1 MSGGSCASLRT
12 TGAPEPAMVRSPRGR
27 SAAADR
33 ERDALRERLQKVLAG
48 AGLASRRE
56 AEAWIRQGR
65 LTVNGE
71 PATLGMR
78 VGPADQ
84 IRLDGRLVHRRP
96 GTAGAVAFVYHRSS
110 GESLDQPPPNA
121 PEAATALERLP
132 RRAGRRLI
140 VISPMPRIDGGL
152 ELICADGACAARLQ
166 RRVRQWIS
174 VFSVRVIG
182 ELAETQ
188 QAGVLG
194 GMLDDGGCLT
204 VLECRGA
211 GGEGTNRWYTV
222 RARGASGKAIRQLFE
237 RQGARVSR
245 VLRIQLGALVL
256 GRALPRG
263 HFRALEADQIDALLA
278 TDEPAAPA
286 ARSAPL

>member
-1 MSGGSCASLRT
+1 MIR
-12 TGAPEPAMVRSPRGR
+12 PHRRR
-27 SAAADR
+27 SAASSR
-33 ERDALRERLQKVLAG
+33 ERDVARERLQKVLA
-48 AGLASRRE
+48 ATGLASRRV
-56 AEAWIRQGR
+56 AEEWIRLGR

-84 IRLDGRLVHRRP
+84 VRLDGRLVHRRP
-96 GTAGAVAFVYHRSS
+96 SAAGAVAFVYHRSS
-110 GESLDQPPPNA
+110 GESLDQPLPNA
-121 PEAATALERLP
+121 PEAATVLERLP
-132 RRAGRRLI
+132 GRAGRRFI

-152 ELICADGACAARLQ
+152 ELICGDGACAAQLQ
-166 RRVRQWIS
+166 RRVRHWIS

-182 ELAETQ
+182 ELAEAQ

-194 GMLDDGGCLT
+194 GALDSGERLM

-245 VLRIQLGALVL
+245 VLRIQLGALAL
-256 GRALPRG
+256 GRILSRG
-263 HFRALEADQIDALLA
+263 HFRALEADEIAALLA
-278 TDEPAAPA
+278 TDEPEPP
-286 ARSAPL
+286 ARSTPL

>member
-1 MSGGSCASLRT
+1 MASLHRRQSK
-12 TGAPEPAMVRSPRGR
+12 ASSRQQ
-27 SAAADR
+27 
-33 ERDALRERLQKVLAG
+33 DAGRERLQKVLAG

-56 AEAWIRQGR
+56 AEEWIRLGR
-65 LTVNGE
+65 LTVNGA

-78 VGPADQ
+78 VGPTDQ

-96 GTAGAVAFVYHRSS
+96 AALGAVAFVYHRSS
-110 GESLDQPPPNA
+110 GESLAQPPSSA
-121 PEAATALERLP
+121 PEATAALERLP
-132 RRAGRRLI
+132 RRAGRRFI

-152 ELICADGACAARLQ
+152 ELICGDGACAARLQ
-166 RRVRQWIS
+166 RRVRQWVS

-182 ELAETQ
+182 ELADAQ
-188 QAGVLG
+188 QTGVLG
-194 GMLDDGGCLT
+194 GVLDSGERLM
-204 VLECRGA
+204 VLECQGA

-245 VLRIQLGALVL
+245 VLRIQLGALAL

-263 HFRALEADQIDALLA
+263 HFRAVEADEIEALLA
-278 TDEPAAPA
+278 PDEPGPPT
-286 ARSAPL
+286 RSAPL

>member
-1 MSGGSCASLRT
+1 
-12 TGAPEPAMVRSPRGR
+12 MVRPHRRR
-27 SAAADR
+27 SAVPSR
-33 ERDALRERLQKVLAG
+33 ERDDARERLQKVLAG
-48 AGLASRRE
+48 TGLASRRE
-56 AEAWIRQGR
+56 AEEWIRLGR

-96 GTAGAVAFVYHRSS
+96 SAAGALAFVYHRSS

-121 PEAATALERLP
+121 PEAAAVLERLP
-132 RRAGRRLI
+132 RRAGRRFI
-140 VISPMPRIDGGL
+140 VISPMPRVDGGL
-152 ELICADGACAARLQ
+152 ELICGDGACAARLQ

-182 ELAETQ
+182 ELTEAQ
-188 QAGVLG
+188 QAGVLEG
-194 GMLDDGGCLT
+194 ALDSGERLM
-204 VLECRGA
+204 VLDCQGA

-245 VLRIQLGALVL
+245 ILRIQLGPLTL
-256 GRALPRG
+256 GRTLSRG
-263 HFRALEADQIDALLA
+263 HFRAVETDEIEALLA
-278 TDEPAAPA
+278 TDEPEAQ

>member
-1 MSGGSCASLRT
+1 MTR
-12 TGAPEPAMVRSPRGR
+12 PHQRR
-27 SAAADR
+27 SAASNR
-33 ERDALRERLQKVLAG
+33 ERDVVRERLQKVLAG

-56 AEAWIRQGR
+56 AEAWIRLGR

-71 PATLGMR
+71 PATLGVR

-96 GTAGAVAFVYHRSS
+96 AAAAAAAYVYHRSS
-110 GESLDQPPPNA
+110 GEPLDQPLPSA

-132 RRAGRRLI
+132 RRAGRRFI

-152 ELICADGACAARLQ
+152 ELICGDGACAAQLQ

-182 ELAETQ
+182 ELAEAQ
-188 QAGVLG
+188 HAGVLG
-194 GMLDDGGCLT
+194 GTLDSGERLM
-204 VLECRGA
+204 VLECQGA

-245 VLRIQLGALVL
+245 ILRIQLGPLAL
-256 GRALPRG
+256 GRTLPRG
-263 HFRALEADQIDALLA
+263 HFRAVEADQIAALLA
-278 TDEPAAPA
+278 TDEPEAQ